1 VHAASADVTFD
12 GGLCRVAAVIDYE
25 PHRWRDHF
33 FDVRGSMARTIG
45 YRAMVCALSAVVTA
59 VVHYRWHEFQSTEK
73 VHGLIATPLGLLL
86 VFRTNASYDRFWE
99 ARKLWGSIVNES
111 RNLAR
116 SAAALLGAD
125 EALVARVIR
134 LDMAFSYACMSTLRG
149 KHGLGPIAA
158 ELDPAE
164 ADRLAN
170 AQHAPLAI
178 AATLSREI
186 AAGQRRGLITDV
198 QQSIIEQN
206 LQVLIDCIGAC
217 ERIRR
222 TPLPFAYVV
231 HLRRALA
238 VYCGTL
244 PMALVQYFG
253 WITVPVTFLVAYVL
267 LGIEEIGVEIE
278 EPFGVDDNDLPL
290 DRFCTTIEQ
299 NLRALLPSTASKA
312 TP

>member
-1 VHAASADVTFD
+1 
-12 GGLCRVAAVIDYE
+12 VIDYE
-25 PHRWRDHF
+25 PHKWRDHF
-33 FDVRGSMARTIG
+33 FDARGSMFRTIG
-45 YRAMVCALSAVVTA
+45 YRAAICGLAAAVIVL
-59 VVHYRWHEFQSTEK
+59 VHFRWHAFASTDK
-73 VHGLIATPLGLLL
+73 VHALIGTPLGLLL

-116 SAAALLGAD
+116 SASVLLAADA
-125 EALVARVIR
+125 ALVAGIVR
-134 LDMAFSYACMSTLRG
+134 LGIAFPYACMNTLRG
-149 KHGLGPIAA
+149 KHGLDALGP
-158 ELDPAE
+158 ELGRDE
-164 ADRLAN
+164 ADLLGS
-170 AQHAPLAI
+170 AQHPPLAVAVAVSRRI
-178 AATLSREI
+178 AE
-186 AAGQRRGLITDV
+186 GQRRGLITDV

-206 LQVLIDCIGAC
+206 VQVLIDCIGAC
-217 ERIRR
+217 ERIKR

-244 PMALVQYFG
+244 PLALVQYFG

-278 EPFGVDDNDLPL
+278 EPFGTDDNDLPL

-299 NLRALLPSTASKA
+299 NLRALLPAAPPAMKAS
-312 TP
+312 P

>member
-1 VHAASADVTFD
+1 M
-12 GGLCRVAAVIDYE
+12 IDYE

-33 FDVRGSMARTIG
+33 FDARGSMARAIG
-45 YRAMVCALSAVVTA
+45 FRALMCALVAAFVTL
-59 VVHYRWHEFQSTEK
+59 VHYRWHEFESTEK
-73 VHGLIATPLGLLL
+73 VHALIGTPLSLLL

-99 ARKLWGSIVNES
+99 ARKLWGAIVNES

-116 SAAALLGAD
+116 SSSVLLAADAD
-125 EALVARVIR
+125 LVGRIIR
-134 LDMAFSYACMSTLRG
+134 LGVAFPYACMNTLRG
-149 KHGLGPIAA
+149 KRGLGPVTS
-158 ELDPAE
+158 ELDPEDA
-164 ADRLAN
+164 ALCD

-178 AATLSREI
+178 TTAISRRI
-186 AAGQRRGLITDV
+186 AEGQRRGLITDV
-198 QQSIIEQN
+198 QQGIIEQN
-206 LQVLIDCIGAC
+206 AQVLIDCIGAC
-217 ERIRR
+217 ERIKR

-244 PMALVQYFG
+244 PMALVEHFG
-253 WITVPVTFLVAYVL
+253 WITAPVTFLVAYVL

-278 EPFGVDDNDLPL
+278 EPFGNDDNDLPL

-299 NLRALLPSTASKA
+299 NLRAMIPGAPTCDAPQV

>member
-1 VHAASADVTFD
+1 
-12 GGLCRVAAVIDYE
+12 
-25 PHRWRDHF
+25 
-33 FDVRGSMARTIG
+33 MALAIG
-45 YRAMVCALSAVVTA
+45 YRAVLCALAATIVT
-59 VVHYRWHEFQSTEK
+59 
-73 VHGLIATPLGLLL
+73 LIHFRFHQFELTDKGHAIIGTPLSLLL

-99 ARKLWGSIVNES
+99 ARKIWGSIVNES

-116 SAAALLGAD
+116 SATALLAADAALVNRLVRLGIAYP
-125 EALVARVIR
+125 
-134 LDMAFSYACMSTLRG
+134 YACMSTLRG
-149 KHGLGPIAA
+149 KHGIGPVAA

-164 ADRLAN
+164 ADRLTH

-178 AATLSREI
+178 AVALSQGI
-186 AAGQRRGLITDV
+186 ADGHRRGLITDV

-206 LQVLIDCIGAC
+206 IQVLVDSIGAC

-238 VYCGTL
+238 IYCGTL
-244 PMALVQYFG
+244 PLALVQYFG
-253 WITVPVTFLVAYVL
+253 WLTVPVTFLVAYIL

-278 EPFGVDDNDLPL
+278 EPFGIDDNDLPL

-299 NLRALLPSTASKA
+299 NLRAFIAPEASKEL
-312 TP
+312 P

>member
-1 VHAASADVTFD
+1 M
-12 GGLCRVAAVIDYE
+12 IDYE

-33 FDVRGSMARTIG
+33 FDVKGSMARAIG
-45 YRAMVCALSAVVTA
+45 FRALMCAAAAAALTL
-59 VVHYRWHEFQSTEK
+59 VHYRWHHFESTEK
-73 VHGLIATPLGLLL
+73 VHALIGTPLSLLL

-99 ARKLWGSIVNES
+99 ARKLWGAIVNES

-116 SAAALLGAD
+116 SASVLLAADAALVGGIVRLG
-125 EALVARVIR
+125 I
-134 LDMAFSYACMSTLRG
+134 AFPYACMSTLRG
-149 KHGLGPIAA
+149 KHGIGPVAD
-158 ELDPAE
+158 ELDRDE
-164 ADRLAN
+164 ADLLVT

-178 AATLSREI
+178 AVAVSRRV
-186 AAGQRRGLITDV
+186 ADGQRRGLITDV

-217 ERIRR
+217 ERIKR

-244 PMALVQYFG
+244 PMALVHYFG
-253 WITVPVTFLVAYVL
+253 WITMPVTFLVAYVL

-278 EPFGVDDNDLPL
+278 EPFGTDDNDLPL

-299 NLRALLPSTASKA
+299 NLRALLPPTA
-312 TP
+312 P